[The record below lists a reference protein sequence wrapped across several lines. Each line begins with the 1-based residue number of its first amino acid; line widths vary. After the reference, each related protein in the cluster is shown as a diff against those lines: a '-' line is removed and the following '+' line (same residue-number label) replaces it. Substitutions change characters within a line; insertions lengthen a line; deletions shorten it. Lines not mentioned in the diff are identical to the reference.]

1 MRFGGLAIAGICLGS
16 AFQIL
21 MFPFCQYSHQLDSV
35 YAFIAQC
42 TDNSALQLVDTSGK
56 ALVLGLGDAS
66 TGLRGEGRALVR
78 KGATE
83 R

>member
-35 YAFIAQC
+35 YAMYMLLLHNAQ
-42 TDNSALQLVDTSGK
+42 TIQHFSL
-56 ALVLGLGDAS
+56 
-66 TGLRGEGRALVR
+66 
-78 KGATE
+78 
-83 R
+83 